1 MNFAISPDGVIH
13 LHQLMAAALVL
24 LLFYVGVMVGRR
36 CPLA

>member
-13 LHQLMAAALVL
+13 LAWFVAAMLSI
-24 LLFYVGVMVGRR
+24 LFFYIGVMAGRR